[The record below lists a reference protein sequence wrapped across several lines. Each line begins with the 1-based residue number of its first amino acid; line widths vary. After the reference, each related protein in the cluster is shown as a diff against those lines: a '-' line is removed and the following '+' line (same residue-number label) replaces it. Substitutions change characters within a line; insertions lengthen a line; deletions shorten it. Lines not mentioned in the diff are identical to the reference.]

1 MGCARESTGAVAEQT
16 AIIATADITARLS
29 TQAYTRLFAK
39 NGGSTVDTA
48 FRDLVI
54 AETNSRIRSLTRA
67 AFPDGLYE
75 TTDTIDPEV
84 IGRGVDIACMIA
96 ASRHT
101 SSADDAGA
109 YMAHGRAAE
118 KFFRELSRDS
128 DARPANLN
136 ASKGDA
142 KPRASNRNLTDA
154 SGAYTNPYTR
164 VADRSDSSDF

>member
-1 MGCARESTGAVAEQT
+1 MVCARESTGAVTEQT

-75 TTDTIDPEV
+75 ETDTIDPEV
-84 IGRGVDIACMIA
+84 PVELTGGLTDPELYWTPDPLDFGALPVGD
-96 ASRHT
+96 
-101 SSADDAGA
+101 SATESVTPD
-109 YMAHGRAAE
+109 AAE
-118 KFFRELSRDS
+118 GPPSVTE
-128 DARPANLN
+128 
-136 ASKGDA
+136 
-142 KPRASNRNLTDA
+142 
-154 SGAYTNPYTR
+154 R
-164 VADRSDSSDF
+164 V